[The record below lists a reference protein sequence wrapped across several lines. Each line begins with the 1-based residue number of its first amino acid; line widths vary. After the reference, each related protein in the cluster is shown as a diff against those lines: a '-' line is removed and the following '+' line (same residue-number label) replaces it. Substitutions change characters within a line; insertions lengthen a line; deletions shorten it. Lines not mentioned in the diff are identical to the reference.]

1 MQAKGRKMAE
11 EDSTTPDRGEAGIAE
26 LSFEQALSELE
37 GIVQRLERGEAG
49 LDESIALYERGAAL
63 KRHCE
68 AKLRDAEL
76 RIEKIELGAGDKV
89 KLKETDIP

>member
-1 MQAKGRKMAE
+1 MAE
-11 EDSTTPDRGEAGIAE
+11 EDSTTPDGVEAGIAE

-76 RIEKIELGAGDKV
+76 RIEKIELGADGEV
-89 KLKETDIP
+89 KLKEADTP